1 VVEAVDATGA
11 TEVYVHVD
19 LDVLDPGTLDGL
31 LEPVPFGL
39 DPAVL
44 IATVTALKERF
55 TLVGAG
61 LCSFAPVD
69 AAAAA
74 DDMGTILRV
83 VGALAR

>member
-1 VVEAVDATGA
+1 M
-11 TEVYVHVD
+11 HVD
-19 LDVLDPGTLDGL
+19 LDVLDPGVVDGL

-44 IATVTALKERF
+44 IATITALKERF
-55 TLVGAG
+55 PLVGAG